1 MTIMSLSNH
10 KCSLGLDSSSFLPK
24 KGALWSRLKR
34 FLKKLSLV
42 SFGHPDTF
50 EHFRSYSTVVA
61 EQQRQ
66 ILEGGNYIIHP
77 FSQISLYWNSTIAI
91 VNLMHMIVSTFRL
104 CYILEPVQPSMHWL
118 DEVLLGLHGICFF
131 DIFMKFNVGFKE
143 EYFANV
149 VFDRRR
155 IAAQYLRCWFLI
167 DLISCLPI
175 AYVMLYLKFE
185 KSRYILFA
193 HVLPILRATRLRKAL
208 NDVVTITKV
217 LSEYY
222 IMRHT
227 VHHLLLFLVTMH
239 WSCCIV
245 YSAPIFAYYWDGQ
258 MAKGYNAFF
267 LNSTDGDL
275 SKFPESYRY
284 HKALFLSLS
293 SFFGT
298 SMSMYKFYNPDEYI
312 MHSFITLYAAM
323 FMIYSTV
330 LILNI
335 YITAYNSKVRY
346 YGLINQVE
354 AYMRH
359 KQFPK
364 PLRKR
369 VRIFFSH
376 KFSEHY
382 YKEDNVFESLSEQL
396 RYEVILHTYH
406 KFVKKVKLLDGM
418 PAEVIGILLS
428 HLKPE
433 VYLANDLVVR
443 AGDFGDCLYFIGY
456 GTVAV
461 YSLKGAEI
469 CHMEDGEHFGGVA
482 LLMKDNKRIVT
493 VVAIEI
499 SQLYR
504 LDAAHFHK
512 YLMSNPTLRDRMEA
526 WTAQQMHETVLL
538 DEAFR
543 KQQKRK
549 QEQLSFGL
557 QSLSEISKESL

>member
-118 DEVLLGLHGICFF
+118 DEVLLVLHGICFF

-323 FMIYSTV
+323 FMIYST
-330 LILNI
+330 
-335 YITAYNSKVRY
+335 
-346 YGLINQVE
+346 
-354 AYMRH
+354 
-359 KQFPK
+359 
-364 PLRKR
+364 
-369 VRIFFSH
+369 
-376 KFSEHY
+376 
-382 YKEDNVFESLSEQL
+382 EQL